1 MPQHPKF
8 YLFFMPQ
15 ISSLRVFTVC
25 RKLVYIQTKKI
36 PSMSDE
42 IRKKNNSTASKAI
55 GIMAAITVIG
65 LIYIWFIW
73 QP

>member
-8 YLFFMPQ
+8 SE
-15 ISSLRVFTVC
+15 IRVYTVC

-42 IRKKNNSTASKAI
+42 LGKK
-55 GIMAAITVIG
+55 ITVPQVKQ
-65 LIYIWFIW
+65 LA
-73 QP
+73 

>member
-8 YLFFMPQ
+8 SEIRL
-15 ISSLRVFTVC
+15 FTVC

-42 IRKKNNSTASKAI
+42 IRKKNNSTAGKAI

>member
-1 MPQHPKF
+1 
-8 YLFFMPQ
+8 
-15 ISSLRVFTVC
+15 
-25 RKLVYIQTKKI
+25 
-36 PSMSDE
+36 MSDE
-42 IRKKNNSTASKAI
+42 IRKKNNSTAGKAI